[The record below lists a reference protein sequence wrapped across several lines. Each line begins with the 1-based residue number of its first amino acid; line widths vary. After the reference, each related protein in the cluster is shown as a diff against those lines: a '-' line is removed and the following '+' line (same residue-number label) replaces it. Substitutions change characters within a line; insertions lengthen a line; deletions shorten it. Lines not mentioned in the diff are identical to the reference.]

1 MASTCPRG
9 PRHQDYK
16 AMNVHITSNIICVQK
31 KNGQFFF
38 DHVKHKA
45 TTKFDF
51 LKLEAQ
57 CCARGLQTC
66 IDEINRND
74 QLRISKNPSGGWAPS
89 HVQEKDNDLVTM
101 VQINN
106 FLLTS
111 NIYKMH
117 GSSST

>member
-16 AMNVHITSNIICVQK
+16 AMNVHITSNTICVQK
-31 KNGQFFF
+31 KNEQFFF

-51 LKLEAQ
+51 FKLEAQ

-74 QLRISKNPSGGWAPS
+74 RLKISKNPSGGWAPS

-106 FLLTS
+106 FSLTS
-111 NIYKMH
+111 NIYKLH